1 MDEIVLV
8 SVSLE
13 REWNK
18 EIRSPATRI
27 NSTYLQLQLDVYRV
41 YIVRDALQQLL
52 QFPSSV
58 HSPFSSPVSSSFSL
72 NMASRSSY

>member
-27 NSTYLQLQLDVYRV
+27 NSTYLQLQLDVSRV
-41 YIVRDALQQLL
+41 YIVRDAL
-52 QFPSSV
+52 
-58 HSPFSSPVSSSFSL
+58 
-72 NMASRSSY
+72 